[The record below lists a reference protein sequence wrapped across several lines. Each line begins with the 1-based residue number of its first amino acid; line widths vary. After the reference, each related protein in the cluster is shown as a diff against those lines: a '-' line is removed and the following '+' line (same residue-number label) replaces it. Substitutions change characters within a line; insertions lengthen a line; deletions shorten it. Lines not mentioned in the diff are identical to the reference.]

1 MGLRIEGRKLRI
13 ENFKEPNCFEK
24 IYFGFQEDGS
34 MENFT
39 ASRCYLR
46 RKSNIQCKKSFH
58 VQFLIVE

>member
-46 RKSNIQCKKSFH
+46 KEIQYPM
-58 VQFLIVE
+58 